1 MKKIII
7 VMLIIVGFA
16 SCEENGYAGE
26 DAVYTVENVT
36 VSSTTM
42 TFKFRGVDKTQTFA
56 IAACSDNGNYPNYGR
71 GDVVKVKDCRVCHVT
86 VQTIPVWGIICYTIL
101 IFLVGF
107 LIAVIVSPN

>member
-1 MKKIII
+1 MIDTKIKILTNNVSLLRYFQNSLFCLIKLSLMRKIII

-42 TFKFRGVDKTQTFA
+42 TFKFRGVEN
-56 IAACSDNGNYPNYGR
+56 SNL
-71 GDVVKVKDCRVCHVT
+71 
-86 VQTIPVWGIICYTIL
+86 CYCCL
-101 IFLVGF
+101 Q
-107 LIAVIVSPN
+107 